1 MGSFLMDIGSAVGD
15 IFLPRTCVVCGKRLL
30 LRERFLCLPCAA
42 DLPLTYF
49 WTVDHNPMADKFN
62 ALIQRRLSAVPSDSS
77 VATGSSSAAGLLS
90 AAEPVSAAGLPP
102 GAEPYARA
110 AALFYYNSQAPYRKI
125 PQALKYQGAVRSG
138 RHFARMLGRH
148 LAGSSLYADVDLVV
162 PVPLHWTRRW
172 QRGYNQAAVIAREVA
187 SALGVPKEE
196 RLLRRRRRTRTQTRL
211 TVEQKA
217 VNVGGAFAVRPR
229 RLVRLLRAFNPR
241 PCQET
246 AVTGAFKPS
255 FVPGDAGMTVAGADS
270 GHFVPGEAGTAV
282 SGTDSGLFFPGRLHL
297 LLVDDVF
304 TTGATLEACHA
315 ALRAAF
321 SAAGIGPDRVR
332 ISVATL
338 AFVGRP

>member
-1 MGSFLMDIGSAVGD
+1 MGFSLMDIGSAVGD

-49 WTVDHNPMADKFN
+49 WTVDHNPMTDQFN
-62 ALIQRRLSAVPSDSS
+62 ALIERRLSAAVPSGSS

-90 AAEPVSAAGLPP
+90 A
-102 GAEPYARA
+102 AEPYARA

-148 LAGSSLYADVDLVV
+148 LAGSSLYADVDLVI

-187 SALGVPKEE
+187 SALGVPMEE

-217 VNVGGAFAVRPR
+217 ANVGGAFAVRPR
-229 RLVRLLRAFNPR
+229 RLARLLRAFR
-241 PCQET
+241 PEPLP
-246 AVTGAFKPS
+246 GA
-255 FVPGDAGMTVAGADS
+255 
-270 GHFVPGEAGTAV
+270 AV
-282 SGTDSGLFFPGRLHL
+282 SGTDSGLLFPGRLHL

-321 SAAGIGPDRVR
+321 SAAGIGPGRVR

>member
-49 WTVDHNPMADKFN
+49 WTVDHNPMADQFN
-62 ALIQRRLSAVPSDSS
+62 ALIERRLSAAGLFSAVEA
-77 VATGSSSAAGLLS
+77 VSAAGLLS
-90 AAEPVSAAGLPP
+90 A
-102 GAEPYARA
+102 AEPYARA

-162 PVPLHWTRRW
+162 PVPLHWTRRR

-187 SALGVPKEE
+187 SALGVPMEE

-217 VNVGGAFAVRPR
+217 ANVGGAFAVRPR
-229 RLVRLLRAFNPR
+229 RLARLLRAFR
-241 PCQET
+241 PEPLP
-246 AVTGAFKPS
+246 GA
-255 FVPGDAGMTVAGADS
+255 
-270 GHFVPGEAGTAV
+270 AV
-282 SGTDSGLFFPGRLHL
+282 SGTDSGLLFPGRLHL

>member
-1 MGSFLMDIGSAVGD
+1 MGFSLMDIGSAVGD

-49 WTVDHNPMADKFN
+49 WTVDHNPMADQFN
-62 ALIQRRLSAVPSDSS
+62 ALIERRLSAAVPSGSS

-90 AAEPVSAAGLPP
+90 A
-102 GAEPYARA
+102 AEPYARA

-148 LAGSSLYADVDLVV
+148 LAGSSLYADVDLVI

-187 SALGVPKEE
+187 SALGVPMEE

-217 VNVGGAFAVRPR
+217 ANVGGAFAVRPR
-229 RLVRLLRAFNPR
+229 RLARLFHAFR
-241 PCQET
+241 PEPLP
-246 AVTGAFKPS
+246 GA
-255 FVPGDAGMTVAGADS
+255 
-270 GHFVPGEAGTAV
+270 AV
-282 SGTDSGLFFPGRLHL
+282 SGTDSGLLFPGRLHL

-321 SAAGIGPDRVR
+321 SAAGIGPGRIR

>member
-1 MGSFLMDIGSAVGD
+1 MDIGSAVGD

-49 WTVDHNPMADKFN
+49 WTVDHNPMADQFN
-62 ALIQRRLSAVPSDSS
+62 ALIERRLSA
-77 VATGSSSAAGLLS
+77 AGLFF

-148 LAGSSLYADVDLVV
+148 LAGSSLYADVDLVI
-162 PVPLHWTRRW
+162 PVPLHWTRRR

-187 SALGVPKEE
+187 SALGVLMEE

-229 RLVRLLRAFNPR
+229 RLARLLRA
-241 PCQET
+241 
-246 AVTGAFKPS
+246 AS
-255 FVPGDAGMTVAGADS
+255 PGP
-270 GHFVPGEAGTAV
+270 HRGTAV
-282 SGTDSGLFFPGRLHL
+282 SGMDSGLFFPGRLHL

>member
-1 MGSFLMDIGSAVGD
+1 MDIGSAVGD

-49 WTVDHNPMADKFN
+49 WTVDHNPMADKLN
-62 ALIQRRLSAVPSDSS
+62 ALIERRL
-77 VATGSSSAAGLLS
+77 SAAGLLS
-90 AAEPVSAAGLPP
+90 A
-102 GAEPYARA
+102 AEPYARA

-148 LAGSSLYADVDLVV
+148 LAGSSLYADVDLVL
-162 PVPLHWTRRW
+162 PVPLHWTRRR

-187 SALGVPKEE
+187 SALGVPMEE

-217 VNVGGAFAVRPR
+217 ANVGGAFAVRPR
-229 RLVRLLRAFNPR
+229 RLARLLRAFSPR

-255 FVPGDAGMTVAGADS
+255 FVPGDPVMTVSGAKS
-270 GHFVPGEAGTAV
+270 GSFVPGEAGTAV
-282 SGTDSGLFFPGRLHL
+282 SGTDSRLFFPGRLHL

>member
-1 MGSFLMDIGSAVGD
+1 MGIGSAVGD

-30 LRERFLCLPCAA
+30 RMERILCLPCAA

-49 WTVDHNPMADKFN
+49 WTQAHNPMADKFN
-62 ALIQRRLSAVPSDSS
+62 ALVQRRLSAVPSGSS
-77 VATGSSSAAGLLS
+77 VAADSSSAAGLPS
-90 AAEPVSAAGLPP
+90 GT
-102 GAEPYARA
+102 EPYAGA
-110 AALFYYNSQAPYRKI
+110 AALLYYNSQAPYRKI

-138 RHFARMLGRH
+138 RHFARMLGRR
-148 LAGSSLYADVDLVV
+148 LAGSGLYADVDLVV
-162 PVPLHWTRRW
+162 PVPLHWSRRW

-187 SALGVPKEE
+187 SALGVPMEE

-217 VNVGGAFAVRPR
+217 ANVGGAFAVRPR
-229 RLVRLLRAFNPR
+229 RLARLLRAFSPM

-246 AVTGAFKPS
+246 AVTGTFKP
-255 FVPGDAGMTVAGADS
+255 G
-270 GHFVPGEAGTAV
+270 FVPGEAGTTVSGTDSGLFVPGEAGTAVSGTDSGLFVPGDVGTAV

-321 SAAGIGPDRVR
+321 TAAGIGPDRVR

>member
-49 WTVDHNPMADKFN
+49 WTVDHNPMADQFN
-62 ALIQRRLSAVPSDSS
+62 ALIERRLSAAVPSSSS
-77 VATGSSSAAGLLS
+77 VAAGSSSANGLLS
-90 AAEPVSAAGLPP
+90 A
-102 GAEPYARA
+102 AEPYARA

-162 PVPLHWTRRW
+162 PVPLHWTRRR

-187 SALGVPKEE
+187 SALGVPMEE
-196 RLLRRRRRTRTQTRL
+196 RLLRRHRRTRTQTRL

-217 VNVGGAFAVRPR
+217 ANVGGAFAVRPR
-229 RLVRLLRAFNPR
+229 RLERLFRAASPGPHR
-241 PCQET
+241 GT
-246 AVTGAFKPS
+246 AVVGAFKPG
-255 FVPGDAGMTVAGADS
+255 FVPGDAGMTVAGA
-270 GHFVPGEAGTAV
+270 
-282 SGTDSGLFFPGRLHL
+282 DSGLFFPGRLHL

-321 SAAGIGPDRVR
+321 SAAGIGPGRVR

>member
-1 MGSFLMDIGSAVGD
+1 MESFLMDIGSAVGD

-49 WTVDHNPMADKFN
+49 WTVDHNPMADQFN
-62 ALIQRRLSAVPSDSS
+62 ALIERRL
-77 VATGSSSAAGLLS
+77 
-90 AAEPVSAAGLPP
+90 SAAGLPS

-162 PVPLHWTRRW
+162 PVPLHWSRRR

-187 SALGVPKEE
+187 SALGVPMEE

-217 VNVGGAFAVRPR
+217 ANVGGAFAVRPR
-229 RLVRLLRAFNPR
+229 RLARLLRESSPGPHR
-241 PCQET
+241 GT
-246 AVTGAFKPS
+246 AVVGT
-255 FVPGDAGMTVAGADS
+255 DS
-270 GHFVPGEAGTAV
+270 GHFV
-282 SGTDSGLFFPGRLHL
+282 PGRLHL

-321 SAAGIGPDRVR
+321 SATGIGPDRVR

>member
-49 WTVDHNPMADKFN
+49 WTVDHNPMTDQFN
-62 ALIQRRLSAVPSDSS
+62 ALIERRLSAAVPSGSS

-90 AAEPVSAAGLPP
+90 A
-102 GAEPYARA
+102 AEPYARA

-162 PVPLHWTRRW
+162 PVPLHWTRRR

-187 SALGVPKEE
+187 SALGVPMEE

-217 VNVGGAFAVRPR
+217 ANVGGAFAVRPR
-229 RLVRLLRAFNPR
+229 RLARLLRAFR
-241 PCQET
+241 PEPLP
-246 AVTGAFKPS
+246 GA
-255 FVPGDAGMTVAGADS
+255 
-270 GHFVPGEAGTAV
+270 AV
-282 SGTDSGLFFPGRLHL
+282 SGTDSGLLFPGRLHL

-321 SAAGIGPDRVR
+321 SAAGIGPGRVR

>member
-49 WTVDHNPMADKFN
+49 WTVDHNPMADQFN
-62 ALIQRRLSAVPSDSS
+62 ALIERRLSA
-77 VATGSSSAAGLLS
+77 AGLFS
-90 AAEPVSAAGLPP
+90 AVEAVSAAGLPP
-102 GAEPYARA
+102 GAEPASAAGLLSAAEPYARA

-162 PVPLHWTRRW
+162 PVPLHWTRRR

-187 SALGVPKEE
+187 SALGVPMEE

-217 VNVGGAFAVRPR
+217 ANVGGAFAVRPR
-229 RLVRLLRAFNPR
+229 RLARLLRAFR
-241 PCQET
+241 PE
-246 AVTGAFKPS
+246 PL
-255 FVPGDAGMTVAGADS
+255 P
-270 GHFVPGEAGTAV
+270 GTAV

>member
-49 WTVDHNPMADKFN
+49 WTVDHNPMADKIN
-62 ALIQRRLSAVPSDSS
+62 ALIERRLSAAVPSGSS

-90 AAEPVSAAGLPP
+90 A
-102 GAEPYARA
+102 AEPYARA

-148 LAGSSLYADVDLVV
+148 LAGSSLYADVDLVI

-187 SALGVPKEE
+187 SALGVPMEE

-217 VNVGGAFAVRPR
+217 ANVGGAFAVRPR
-229 RLVRLLRAFNPR
+229 RLARLFHAFR
-241 PCQET
+241 PEPLP
-246 AVTGAFKPS
+246 GA
-255 FVPGDAGMTVAGADS
+255 
-270 GHFVPGEAGTAV
+270 AV
-282 SGTDSGLFFPGRLHL
+282 SGTDSGLLFPGRLHL

-321 SAAGIGPDRVR
+321 SAAGIGPGRVR

>member
-1 MGSFLMDIGSAVGD
+1 MGFSLMDIGSAVGD

-49 WTVDHNPMADKFN
+49 WTVDHNPMADQFN
-62 ALIQRRLSAVPSDSS
+62 ALIERRLSAAVPSGSL
-77 VATGSSSAAGLLS
+77 VAAGSPSAAGLSSGTEPASATGLLS
-90 AAEPVSAAGLPP
+90 A
-102 GAEPYARA
+102 AEPYARA

-148 LAGSSLYADVDLVV
+148 LAGSSLYADVDLVL
-162 PVPLHWTRRW
+162 PVPLHWTRRR

-187 SALGVPKEE
+187 SALGVPMEE

-217 VNVGGAFAVRPR
+217 ANVGGAFAVRPR
-229 RLVRLLRAFNPR
+229 RLARLLRAFR
-241 PCQET
+241 PE
-246 AVTGAFKPS
+246 PL
-255 FVPGDAGMTVAGADS
+255 P
-270 GHFVPGEAGTAV
+270 GTAV
-282 SGTDSGLFFPGRLHL
+282 SGMDSGLFFPGRLHL

>member
-1 MGSFLMDIGSAVGD
+1 MGFSLMDIGSAVGD

-49 WTVDHNPMADKFN
+49 WTVDHNPMADKIN
-62 ALIQRRLSAVPSDSS
+62 ALIERRLSAAVPSGSS
-77 VATGSSSAAGLLS
+77 VAAGSPSAAGLSSGTEPASAAGLLS
-90 AAEPVSAAGLPP
+90 A
-102 GAEPYARA
+102 AEPYARA

-162 PVPLHWTRRW
+162 PVPLHWTRRR

-187 SALGVPKEE
+187 SALGVPMEE

-217 VNVGGAFAVRPR
+217 ANVGGAFAVRPR
-229 RLVRLLRAFNPR
+229 RLARLFHAFR
-241 PCQET
+241 PEPLP
-246 AVTGAFKPS
+246 GA
-255 FVPGDAGMTVAGADS
+255 
-270 GHFVPGEAGTAV
+270 AV
-282 SGTDSGLFFPGRLHL
+282 SGTDSGLLFPGRLHL

-321 SAAGIGPDRVR
+321 SAAGIGPGRIR

>member
-49 WTVDHNPMADKFN
+49 WTVDHNPMANQFN
-62 ALIQRRLSAVPSDSS
+62 ALIERRLSA
-77 VATGSSSAAGLLS
+77 AGLFS
-90 AAEPVSAAGLPP
+90 AVEAVSAAGLPP

-125 PQALKYQGAVRSG
+125 PQALKYRGAVRSG

-148 LAGSSLYADVDLVV
+148 LAGSSLYADVDLVI
-162 PVPLHWTRRW
+162 PVPLHWTRLR

-187 SALGVPKEE
+187 SALGVPMEE

-217 VNVGGAFAVRPR
+217 ANVGGAFAVRPR
-229 RLVRLLRAFNPR
+229 RLARLLRAFR
-241 PCQET
+241 PEPLP
-246 AVTGAFKPS
+246 GA
-255 FVPGDAGMTVAGADS
+255 
-270 GHFVPGEAGTAV
+270 AV

>member
-1 MGSFLMDIGSAVGD
+1 MDIGSAVGD

-49 WTVDHNPMADKFN
+49 WTVDHNPMADQFN
-62 ALIQRRLSAVPSDSS
+62 ALIERRLSAAVPSGSS
-77 VATGSSSAAGLLS
+77 VAAGSPSAAGLLSGAEPASAAGLLS
-90 AAEPVSAAGLPP
+90 A
-102 GAEPYARA
+102 AEPYARA

-187 SALGVPKEE
+187 SALGVPMEE

-211 TVEQKA
+211 TVEQQA

-229 RLVRLLRAFNPR
+229 RLARLLRAFSPR

-246 AVTGAFKPS
+246 AVTGTFKPG
-255 FVPGDAGMTVAGADS
+255 FVPGDPVMTVSGAKS
-270 GHFVPGEAGTAV
+270 GSFVPGEAGTAV
-282 SGTDSGLFFPGRLHL
+282 SGTDSGLFVPGRLHL

>member
-49 WTVDHNPMADKFN
+49 WTVDHNPMADQFN
-62 ALIQRRLSAVPSDSS
+62 ALIERRLSA
-77 VATGSSSAAGLLS
+77 AGLPS
-90 AAEPVSAAGLPP
+90 GAEPVSAAGLLS

-162 PVPLHWTRRW
+162 PVPLHWTRRR

-187 SALGVPKEE
+187 SALGVPMEE

-217 VNVGGAFAVRPR
+217 ANVGGAFAVRPR
-229 RLVRLLRAFNPR
+229 RLARLLRAFSPR

-246 AVTGAFKPS
+246 AVTGTFKPG
-255 FVPGDAGMTVAGADS
+255 FVPGDPVMTVSGAKS
-270 GHFVPGEAGTAV
+270 GSFVPGEAGTAV
-282 SGTDSGLFFPGRLHL
+282 SGTDSGLFVPGRLHL

-321 SAAGIGPDRVR
+321 SSAGIGPGRVR

>member
-49 WTVDHNPMADKFN
+49 WTVDHNPMADQFN
-62 ALIQRRLSAVPSDSS
+62 ALIERRLSA
-77 VATGSSSAAGLLS
+77 AGLFS
-90 AAEPVSAAGLPP
+90 AAEAVSAAGLPP

-110 AALFYYNSQAPYRKI
+110 AALFYYNFQAPYRKI

-162 PVPLHWTRRW
+162 PVPLHWTRRR

-187 SALGVPKEE
+187 SALGVPMEE

-217 VNVGGAFAVRPR
+217 ANVGGAFAVRPR
-229 RLVRLLRAFNPR
+229 RLARLFHAFR
-241 PCQET
+241 PEPLP
-246 AVTGAFKPS
+246 GA
-255 FVPGDAGMTVAGADS
+255 
-270 GHFVPGEAGTAV
+270 AV

>member
-15 IFLPRTCVVCGKRLL
+15 IFLPRTCCVCGKRLH

-49 WTVDHNPMADKFN
+49 WTVDHNPMADKLN
-62 ALIQRRLSAVPSDSS
+62 ALIERRLTV
-77 VATGSSSAAGLLS
+77 GSSERSSG
-90 AAEPVSAAGLPP
+90 AEPSSAGFPCR
-102 GAEPYARA
+102 AEPYAWA

-125 PQALKYQGAVRSG
+125 PQALKYQGAVGVG
-138 RHFARMLGRH
+138 RFFARMLGRR
-148 LAGSSLYADVDLVV
+148 LAGSALYADVDLVL
-162 PVPLHWTRRW
+162 PVPLHWTRRR

-187 SALGVPKEE
+187 SALGVPMEE

-217 VNVGGAFAVRPR
+217 ANVGGAFAVRPR
-229 RLVRLLRAFNPR
+229 RLARLLRAASPG
-241 PCQET
+241 PLLGT
-246 AVTGAFKPS
+246 A
-255 FVPGDAGMTVAGADS
+255 VAGADS
-270 GHFVPGEAGTAV
+270 RHFVPGDVRTAV

>member
-1 MGSFLMDIGSAVGD
+1 MDIGSAVGD

-49 WTVDHNPMADKFN
+49 WTVDHNPMADKLN
-62 ALIQRRLSAVPSDSS
+62 ALIERRLSAAVPSGSS

-90 AAEPVSAAGLPP
+90 

-148 LAGSSLYADVDLVV
+148 LAGSSLYADVDLVI

-187 SALGVPKEE
+187 SALGVPMEE
-196 RLLRRRRRTRTQTRL
+196 RLLRRRRRTRTRMWPPSGQERSPWRMAFSTRGC
-211 TVEQKA
+211 KM
-217 VNVGGAFAVRPR
+217 NVGTTTPS
-229 RLVRLLRAFNPR
+229 RAGSEQISMEMRSPYR
-241 PCQET
+241 
-246 AVTGAFKPS
+246 
-255 FVPGDAGMTVAGADS
+255 
-270 GHFVPGEAGTAV
+270 V
-282 SGTDSGLFFPGRLHL
+282 SWS
-297 LLVDDVF
+297 
-304 TTGATLEACHA
+304 
-315 ALRAAF
+315 
-321 SAAGIGPDRVR
+321 SM
-332 ISVATL
+332 
-338 AFVGRP
+338 

>member
-49 WTVDHNPMADKFN
+49 WTVDHNPMADKIN
-62 ALIQRRLSAVPSDSS
+62 ALIERRLSAAVPSGSS
-77 VATGSSSAAGLLS
+77 VAAGSPSAAGLSSGTEPASAAGLLS
-90 AAEPVSAAGLPP
+90 A
-102 GAEPYARA
+102 AEPYARA

-162 PVPLHWTRRW
+162 PVPLHWTRRR

-187 SALGVPKEE
+187 SALGVPMEE

-217 VNVGGAFAVRPR
+217 ANVGGAFAVRPR
-229 RLVRLLRAFNPR
+229 RLARLFHAFR
-241 PCQET
+241 PEPLP
-246 AVTGAFKPS
+246 GA
-255 FVPGDAGMTVAGADS
+255 
-270 GHFVPGEAGTAV
+270 AV
-282 SGTDSGLFFPGRLHL
+282 SGTDSGLLFPGRLHL

-321 SAAGIGPDRVR
+321 SAAGIGPGRIR

>member
-1 MGSFLMDIGSAVGD
+1 MWETFAFAGTFPVPAVCGGPAVDVFLDGGPQPDGGRLFSAV
-15 IFLPRTCVVCGKRLL
+15 
-30 LRERFLCLPCAA
+30 EA
-42 DLPLTYF
+42 
-49 WTVDHNPMADKFN
+49 
-62 ALIQRRLSAVPSDSS
+62 
-77 VATGSSSAAGLLS
+77 
-90 AAEPVSAAGLPP
+90 VSAAGLPP

-162 PVPLHWTRRW
+162 PVPLHWTRRR

-187 SALGVPKEE
+187 SALGVPMEE

-217 VNVGGAFAVRPR
+217 ANVGGAFAVRPR
-229 RLVRLLRAFNPR
+229 RLARLLRAFR
-241 PCQET
+241 PE
-246 AVTGAFKPS
+246 PL
-255 FVPGDAGMTVAGADS
+255 P
-270 GHFVPGEAGTAV
+270 GTAV

>member
-1 MGSFLMDIGSAVGD
+1 MDIGSAVGD

-49 WTVDHNPMADKFN
+49 WTVDHNPMADQFN
-62 ALIQRRLSAVPSDSS
+62 ALIERRLSAAVPSGSS
-77 VATGSSSAAGLLS
+77 VAAGSPSAAGLLSGAEPASAAGLLS
-90 AAEPVSAAGLPP
+90 A
-102 GAEPYARA
+102 AEPYARA

-187 SALGVPKEE
+187 SALGVPMEE

-229 RLVRLLRAFNPR
+229 RLARLLRAFRPR

-255 FVPGDAGMTVAGADS
+255 
-270 GHFVPGEAGTAV
+270 FVPGEAGTAV

>member
-49 WTVDHNPMADKFN
+49 WTVDHNPMADQFN
-62 ALIQRRLSAVPSDSS
+62 ALIERRLSA
-77 VATGSSSAAGLLS
+77 AGLFS
-90 AAEPVSAAGLPP
+90 AAEAVSAAGLPP

-138 RHFARMLGRH
+138 RYFARMLGRR
-148 LAGSSLYADVDLVV
+148 LAGSGLYADVDLVI
-162 PVPLHWTRRW
+162 PVPLHWTRRR
-172 QRGYNQAAVIAREVA
+172 QRGYNQAAVIAQEVA
-187 SALGVPKEE
+187 SALGVPMEE

-217 VNVGGAFAVRPR
+217 ANVGGAFAVRPR
-229 RLVRLLRAFNPR
+229 RLARQFRAFR
-241 PCQET
+241 PEPLPGT
-246 AVTGAFKPS
+246 A
-255 FVPGDAGMTVAGADS
+255 VAGA
-270 GHFVPGEAGTAV
+270 A
-282 SGTDSGLFFPGRLHL
+282 SGLFFPGRLHL

>member
-62 ALIQRRLSAVPSDSS
+62 ALIERRLSA
-77 VATGSSSAAGLLS
+77 AGLFS
-90 AAEPVSAAGLPP
+90 AAEAVSAAGLPP

-162 PVPLHWTRRW
+162 PVPLHWTRRR

-187 SALGVPKEE
+187 SALGVPMEE

-229 RLVRLLRAFNPR
+229 RLARLLRAFR
-241 PCQET
+241 PE
-246 AVTGAFKPS
+246 PL
-255 FVPGDAGMTVAGADS
+255 P
-270 GHFVPGEAGTAV
+270 GTAV
-282 SGTDSGLFFPGRLHL
+282 AGTDSGLFVPGRLHL

>member
-1 MGSFLMDIGSAVGD
+1 MGFSLMDIGSAVGD

-49 WTVDHNPMADKFN
+49 WTVDHNPMADKLN
-62 ALIQRRLSAVPSDSS
+62 ALIERRLSA
-77 VATGSSSAAGLLS
+77 AGLPS
-90 AAEPVSAAGLPP
+90 GAEAVSAAGLPS

-162 PVPLHWTRRW
+162 PVPLHWTRRR

-187 SALGVPKEE
+187 SALGVPMEE

-217 VNVGGAFAVRPR
+217 ANVGGAFAVRPR
-229 RLVRLLRAFNPR
+229 RLARLLRAFR
-241 PCQET
+241 PEPHRGT
-246 AVTGAFKPS
+246 AVVGTFKPG
-255 FVPGDAGMTVAGADS
+255 FVPGDAGMTASGTDS
-270 GHFVPGEAGTAV
+270 GHFV
-282 SGTDSGLFFPGRLHL
+282 PGRLHL

>member
-49 WTVDHNPMADKFN
+49 WTVDHNPMADKLN
-62 ALIQRRLSAVPSDSS
+62 ALIERRL
-77 VATGSSSAAGLLS
+77 SAAGLLS
-90 AAEPVSAAGLPP
+90 AAEPVSAAGLPS

-148 LAGSSLYADVDLVV
+148 LAGSSLYADVDLVL
-162 PVPLHWTRRW
+162 PVPLHWTRRR

-187 SALGVPKEE
+187 SALGVPMEE

-217 VNVGGAFAVRPR
+217 ANVGGAFAVRPR
-229 RLVRLLRAFNPR
+229 RLARLLRAFSPR

-255 FVPGDAGMTVAGADS
+255 FVPGDPVMTVSGAKS
-270 GHFVPGEAGTAV
+270 GSFVPGEAGTAV
-282 SGTDSGLFFPGRLHL
+282 SGTDSRLFFPGRLHL

>member
-49 WTVDHNPMADKFN
+49 WTVDHNPMADQFN
-62 ALIQRRLSAVPSDSS
+62 ALIERRLSA
-77 VATGSSSAAGLLS
+77 AGLFS
-90 AAEPVSAAGLPP
+90 AVEAVSAAGLPP
-102 GAEPYARA
+102 GAEPASAAGLLSAAEPYARA

-162 PVPLHWTRRW
+162 PVPLHWTRRR

-187 SALGVPKEE
+187 SALGVPMEE

-217 VNVGGAFAVRPR
+217 ANVGGAFAVRPR
-229 RLVRLLRAFNPR
+229 RLERLLRAFR
-241 PCQET
+241 PE
-246 AVTGAFKPS
+246 PL
-255 FVPGDAGMTVAGADS
+255 P
-270 GHFVPGEAGTAV
+270 GTAV

-315 ALRAAF
+315 ALHAAF

>member
-1 MGSFLMDIGSAVGD
+1 MGFSLMDIGSAVGD

-49 WTVDHNPMADKFN
+49 WTVDHNPMADQFN
-62 ALIQRRLSAVPSDSS
+62 ALIERRL
-77 VATGSSSAAGLLS
+77 
-90 AAEPVSAAGLPP
+90 SAAGLPS

-187 SALGVPKEE
+187 SALGVPMEE

-217 VNVGGAFAVRPR
+217 ANVGGAFAVRPR
-229 RLVRLLRAFNPR
+229 RLARLLRAFR
-241 PCQET
+241 PEPHRGT
-246 AVTGAFKPS
+246 AVVGTFKPG
-255 FVPGDAGMTVAGADS
+255 FVPGDAGMTASGTDS
-270 GHFVPGEAGTAV
+270 GHFVPGDVGTAV
-282 SGTDSGLFFPGRLHL
+282 SDTDSELFFPGRLHL

-332 ISVATL
+332 ICVATL

>member
-49 WTVDHNPMADKFN
+49 WTVDHNPMADQFN
-62 ALIQRRLSAVPSDSS
+62 ALIERRLSAAVPSGSS
-77 VATGSSSAAGLLS
+77 VA
-90 AAEPVSAAGLPP
+90 

-138 RHFARMLGRH
+138 RHFARMLGRR

-162 PVPLHWTRRW
+162 PVPLHWTRRR

-187 SALGVPKEE
+187 SALGVPMEE

-211 TVEQKA
+211 SVEQKA
-217 VNVGGAFAVRPR
+217 ANVGGAFAVRPR
-229 RLVRLLRAFNPR
+229 RLARLLRAFR
-241 PCQET
+241 PE
-246 AVTGAFKPS
+246 PL
-255 FVPGDAGMTVAGADS
+255 P
-270 GHFVPGEAGTAV
+270 GTAV